1 MSSSVKK
8 ESPEPGTMPM
18 KPEPLDEAAMAP
30 EDATNTSSELQES
43 PCSNSPPQIARRP
56 RNPFILFRTWY
67 IKQGHLKQVTSSG
80 SELRSAHFLVFM
92 IPWLIFSSKITG
104 KLWKAMHEDDRKFWA
119 EQSKREREAS
129 QGRTYAPAAPRP
141 RGSRSRKKA
150 SMSSGA
156 RYDPM
161 AVRAPDPIDERMDNI
176 VQLIISGK
184 TGEEIGG
191 KLRNDGTASASP
203 PLTGI
208 PPQAP
213 PVSLLDFCSL
223 ARSVLKYPR
232 SKLPLLAPVPRS
244 ARASVSLDALE
255 LQSHLSSNLLEHES
269 LSNSLSPQTSLCD
282 LPNTP
287 EHHMSGYS
295 TPLEQAPDIRT
306 RTLSQWGDQAFP
318 LNGAPD
324 FSFGAP
330 SHRGRSDSMDTESW
344 SMAGTP
350 DVGAPAHYPAP
361 VGEKEAPQPVYPQG
375 WEYCNVSSPS
385 YGLNWLPTGYG
396 TPNYPSQNLAP
407 STSTWR
413 GPELVSAYDVPGHG
427 PIAHTGDL
435 AWPPE
440 WVNDSY

>member
-18 KPEPLDEAAMAP
+18 KPEPLDEAAMTP

-80 SELRSAHFLVFM
+80 SEL
-92 IPWLIFSSKITG
+92 SKITG

-213 PVSLLDFCSL
+213 P
-223 ARSVLKYPR
+223 
-232 SKLPLLAPVPRS
+232 LPLLAPVPRS

-269 LSNSLSPQTSLCD
+269 LSNSLSPQTSPYD

-318 LNGAPD
+318 LNGTPD

-330 SHRGRSDSMDTESW
+330 SLRGRSDSMDTESW

-350 DVGAPAHYPAP
+350 DVGAPAHHPAP
-361 VGEKEAPQPVYPQG
+361 VGEKEAPQSVYPQG
-375 WEYCNVSSPS
+375 WEYYNVPSPS

>member
-1 MSSSVKK
+1 MSSSVKN
-8 ESPEPGTMPM
+8 ESPEPRLM
-18 KPEPLDEAAMAP
+18 KYEPLDEPSMTPDDAAN
-30 EDATNTSSELQES
+30 TNTEPQES
-43 PCSNSPPQIARRP
+43 PRSNSPPQPSRRP

-67 IKQGHLKQVTSSG
+67 IKQGYLKQVTSSG
-80 SELRSAHFLVFM
+80 SELRSALSHSLM
-92 IPWLIFSSKITG
+92 TLELIFSSKITG

-129 QGRTYAPAAPRP
+129 QGRTYAPAAAPRP
-141 RGSRSRKKA
+141 RGSRSRKKS
-150 SMSSGA
+150 SMISGA

-176 VQLIISGK
+176 VQLIMAGK
-184 TGEEIGG
+184 MGEEIGG
-191 KLRNDGTASASP
+191 KLRNNGKVSASASP

-213 PVSLLDFCSL
+213 P
-223 ARSVLKYPR
+223 
-232 SKLPLLAPVPRS
+232 LPLLAPVPRS
-244 ARASVSLDALE
+244 ARTSVALDALE
-255 LQSHLSSNLLEHES
+255 LQSHLSSNFLEHES
-269 LSNSLSPQTSLCD
+269 LSNSLSPQASLCD

-306 RTLSQWGDQAFP
+306 RTLGQWGDQPFP
-318 LNGAPD
+318 PNVTPD

-330 SHRGRSDSMDTESW
+330 SLHGRSGSMDTESW
-344 SMAGTP
+344 PMAGTP
-350 DVGAPAHYPAP
+350 DVGAPLHYPTSASH
-361 VGEKEAPQPVYPQG
+361 KEAPQLAYPQG
-375 WEYCNVSSPS
+375 WDYYNVHAPS
-385 YGLNWLPTGYG
+385 YGLNWPPPTGYG

-407 STSTWR
+407 STPAWR
-413 GPELVSAYDVPGHG
+413 DPELVSAYDVPGHA

-440 WVNDSY
+440 WPLA